1 MSALTSTSKRKLVKK
16 SIDDGG
22 GKRQDKEVTDYS
34 PKSQS
39 KVEELQTVKTYIEKC
54 MQNYLTQAEIIA
66 FLHHKKK
73 IPPSITC
80 LVWSKLEEQNS
91 DFFYSYNVRLRLKD
105 QVSAFNYLVS
115 QQEKIE
121 KDRKIASV

>member
-1 MSALTSTSKRKLVKK
+1 
-16 SIDDGG
+16 
-22 GKRQDKEVTDYS
+22 
-34 PKSQS
+34 
-39 KVEELQTVKTYIEKC
+39 

-66 FLHHKKK
+66 FLHHKKQ